1 MWNPIEKIR
10 TGWHSVV
17 GELKKCTWPT
27 VPELRES
34 TVVVVVTVL
43 ILTVWVAAAD
53 QVCGRL
59 IRLLTTR

>member
-43 ILTVWVAAAD
+43 ILTVWVAVAD
-53 QVCGRL
+53 QVCGHL
-59 IRLLTTR
+59 VRLLTTR

>member
-1 MWNPIEKIR
+1 MWNPIHKIQ

-27 VPELRES
+27 IPELRES

-43 ILTVWVAAAD
+43 ILTTWVTVSD
-53 QVCGRL
+53 LVCGHVVRF
-59 IRLLTTR
+59 LTK

>member
-1 MWNPIEKIR
+1 MWNPIQKIR
-10 TGWHSVV
+10 AGWHSVV

-43 ILTVWVAAAD
+43 ILTAWVTVAD
-53 QVCGRL
+53 LVCGQVVRF
-59 IRLLTTR
+59 LTK